1 MKNIVKKTIIIIM
14 ALVCTGAVFYMFW
27 LGGAFLPGW
36 ISWNSGTLSDSSGQ
50 YEIVLERKKAKVIY
64 DGSVIWNSPD
74 ETKVQQ
80 VMSCDIDR
88 DQKEELILLCW
99 KVGRF
104 GESRP
109 FWVEEDEKKWSQHIF
124 VYQYD
129 QGEIKPKWMS
139 SYIGQDVAWMAVYEE
154 AAEGKSSYDGGM
166 SIQGENGNIEDSNTE
181 NGNMEDGNTENSD
194 IEDGNTENS
203 NIEDSNAENSNIED
217 SEHEAK
223 EHAAGRPH
231 LLLKAPDGK
240 TSSWIWDSWG
250 FTREETEVSFVVFG
264 DILTHEPIYRY
275 GLNHDGNFDFLFENM
290 KDDIAGSDIAVIN
303 QETPLTDDPA
313 MYGDYP
319 RFGTPAGVGKAVT
332 GAGFDVVTC
341 ATNHMLDRG
350 AEGVNF
356 TKNFFEAN
364 EIVCL
369 GIQYEGDQS
378 YCPYSIVVKK
388 DVRFAMLNYTY
399 GTNGIRIPED
409 SPNMVHLLDDEE
421 KVGRDIAT
429 ARRESDFV
437 IVFAHWGTEYEEMP
451 DDFQRKWTRIFL
463 ENGVDV
469 VIGTHPHTLQP
480 YEVLRTGEENGHEM
494 LVYYSIGN
502 YVSAQYEESC
512 EKGGMAEFTVSLTPE
527 GYRVTEYTLEPLTI
541 MRQADGRYTVDK
553 TRFRDSAG

>member
-1 MKNIVKKTIIIIM
+1 MKNIVKRAIIIIM

-36 ISWNSGTLSDSSGQ
+36 ISWSGGTLSDSSGQ
-50 YEIVLERKKAKVIY
+50 YEIILERKKVKVIY
-64 DGSVIWNSPD
+64 DGSVIWTSPD

-166 SIQGENGNIEDSNTE
+166 SIQGENGNIEDS
-181 NGNMEDGNTENSD
+181 
-194 IEDGNTENS
+194 
-203 NIEDSNAENSNIED
+203 
-217 SEHEAK
+217 EHEAK
-223 EHAAGRPH
+223 EHAAGRTH

-275 GLNHDGNFDFLFENM
+275 GLNHDENFDFLFENM

-303 QETPLTDDPA
+303 QETPLTDAPA

-319 RFGTPAGVGKAVT
+319 RFGTPAGVGKAVSD
-332 GAGFDVVTC
+332 AGFDVVTC

-356 TKNFFEAN
+356 TKNFFETN

-388 DVRFAMLNYTY
+388 GVRFAMLNYTY
-399 GTNGIRIPED
+399 GTNGIRVPED

-421 KVGRDIAT
+421 KVGRDIA
-429 ARRESDFV
+429 AAGRESDFV

-451 DDFQRKWTRIFL
+451 DDFQRKWSQIFL

-502 YVSAQYEESC
+502 YVSAQYEKSC
-512 EKGGMAEFTVSLTPE
+512 VKGGMAEFTVSLTPE

-541 MRQADGRYTVDK
+541 MHQEDGRYTVDK
-553 TRFRDSAG
+553 ARLYEAHPQ